1 MYFTREPL
9 TETVI
14 TPKEGYKLAVR
25 NARGK
30 EGEEYLV
37 DALEVVSFGPALFF
51 RSLEKPKCFLL
62 PIADYEVVEVREAK
76 LLLKAA
82 PLEKNVTLASKKDTP
97 KKEAREGKEVREERE
112 TLEEKEDEGF
122 VESSTLS
129 ESKNE
134 LKSEKPDRKKER
146 RQRRRRKEKEDENTS
161 DAESGEQSRALSP
174 VIDDLGES
182 YEERTEAVSLNL
194 IPPPSTLLFE
204 HMPKKEEVLE
214 ETVPYQFNFDTH
226 YEVDPYLWPSLEETE
241 QETSAE

>member
-14 TPKEGYKLAVR
+14 TPKEGYKLAIR
-25 NARGK
+25 NAKGK

-62 PIADYEVVEVREAK
+62 PIADYEVIEVREAK

-82 PLEKNVTLASKKDTP
+82 PLEKNVTLASKKDSV
-97 KKEAREGKEVREERE
+97 KK
-112 TLEEKEDEGF
+112 EEKEEEASQDGAPAAE
-122 VESSTLS
+122 T
-129 ESKNE
+129 KNE

-146 RQRRRRKEKEDENTS
+146 RQRRRRKDKEEESIEGDSEEN
-161 DAESGEQSRALSP
+161 DKSRALTP
-174 VIDDLGES
+174 LIDDISES
-182 YEERTEAVSLNL
+182 YEERSEQPALNL

-204 HMPKKEEVLE
+204 HLPKKESAIE
-214 ETVPYQFNFDTH
+214 ESSPYQFNFDTH
-226 YEVDPYLWPSLEETE
+226 YEVDPYLWPSLEESE
-241 QETSAE
+241 QESATE